1 MCSVRVFLYVRKQQC
16 DLGFCYYGDL
26 TVKHVPTHMTL
37 MACCYCLY
45 HACVTLLQL
54 FSFRNLTFRIHVYVY
69 IANTPYSVTVM
80 HVVSIS

>member
-16 DLGFCYYGDL
+16 DLGGCYYGDL
-26 TVKHVPTHMTL
+26 TIKTCTHPHDFNGML
-37 MACCYCLY
+37 LLSIP
-45 HACVTLLQL
+45 CVTLLQL

-69 IANTPYSVTVM
+69 IANTAYSVTVM